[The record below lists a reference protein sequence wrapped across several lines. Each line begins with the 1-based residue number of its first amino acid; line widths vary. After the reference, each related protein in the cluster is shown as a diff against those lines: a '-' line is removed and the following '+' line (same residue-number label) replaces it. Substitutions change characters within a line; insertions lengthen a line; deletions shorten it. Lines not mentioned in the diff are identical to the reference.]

1 MLDGSSNQNR
11 FRPAAPLLNEICVS
25 CIQDKTGGKIRLAS
39 EGERTLKI
47 ADTSAQDVELA
58 PRNHRNRNIIGGSAL
73 LLVLVVIWVLV
84 PIVNRWATASITVPF
99 DRLRIGEVTRG
110 DLVRDVSVQGRVVA
124 AISPTL
130 YATAAG
136 SITLH
141 VDAGASVD
149 EGQILAVVDSPE
161 LNNQFR
167 QAEFSLEQLSVELA
181 RQRIESRQ
189 QALEKRK
196 AADLADVALVAA
208 KREKRRADA
217 ANAVAVISV
226 IDYEKEQDDLR
237 NAELAHAHAVADA
250 DLFDERLAFELKA
263 KELEVQR
270 QEVFVEDLQRQVDAL
285 TIKSPVSGVVGD
297 LLVDQKAAVNRDTPI
312 MAVVDLSRFEIDA
325 LVPESYADDLG
336 IGMAAE
342 ILIGNDRYAGR
353 LVAVS
358 PEIVSGQVRSRIRFS
373 DRMPGN
379 IRQNQRLT
387 TRILIEER
395 LDVLMV
401 QRGQFLESGGGRIA
415 YVMNGD
421 GLAIRKTIDI
431 GARSLSSV
439 EINGGL
445 SEGDMIVISSIDQFR
460 GADSVLITH

>member
-1 MLDGSSNQNR
+1 MLLVVVATW
-11 FRPAAPLLNEICVS
+11 F
-25 CIQDKTGGKIRLAS
+25 
-39 EGERTLKI
+39 
-47 ADTSAQDVELA
+47 LA
-58 PRNHRNRNIIGGSAL
+58 PA
-73 LLVLVVIWVLV
+73 VE
-84 PIVNRWATASITVPF
+84 RWATTTVTVPLA
-99 DRLRIGEVTRG
+99 RLRIAEVTRG

-124 AISPTL
+124 AVSPTL

-136 SITLH
+136 SITLQ

-161 LNNQFR
+161 LNNRFR
-167 QAEFSLEQLSVELA
+167 QAESALEQLVIELA

-208 KREKRRADA
+208 NREKRRADE

-226 IDYEKEQDDLR
+226 IDFEKAQDDLR

-270 QEVFVEDLQRQVDAL
+270 QEMFVEDLQRQVDDL
-285 TIKSPVSGVVGD
+285 SIRSPVSGVVGD
-297 LLVDQKAAVNRDTPI
+297 LLVEQKAAVARDTPVL
-312 MAVVDLSRFEIDA
+312 AVVDLSRFEIDA
-325 LVPESYADDLG
+325 QVPESYADDLG
-336 IGMAAE
+336 LGMAAE
-342 ILIGNDRYAGR
+342 ILVGNERYAGQ

-358 PEIVSGQVRSRIRFS
+358 PEIVSGQVGSRIRFTG
-373 DRMPGN
+373 RMPEN

-387 TRILIEER
+387 TRILMEER
-395 LDVLMV
+395 PDVLMV

-415 YVMNGD
+415 YVMDGT
-421 GLAIRKTIDI
+421 GLALRKTIDI
-431 GARSLSSV
+431 GARSLSAV
-439 EINGGL
+439 EINAGL
-445 SEGDMIVISSIDQFR
+445 NEGDMIVISSIDQFR
-460 GADSVLITH
+460 SAESVLITD

>member
-1 MLDGSSNQNR
+1 M
-11 FRPAAPLLNEICVS
+11 
-25 CIQDKTGGKIRLAS
+25 
-39 EGERTLKI
+39 
-47 ADTSAQDVELA
+47 
-58 PRNHRNRNIIGGSAL
+58 
-73 LLVLVVIWVLV
+73 VVIWVLV
-84 PIVNRWATASITVPF
+84 PIVTRWATASVTVPF
-99 DRLRIGEVTRG
+99 DRLRIATVTRG

-136 SITLH
+136 SITLY

-149 EGQILAVVDSPE
+149 EGQILATVDSPE

-167 QAEFSLEQLSVELA
+167 QAEFALEQLSVELA

-189 QALEKRK
+189 LALDKRK

-226 IDYEKEQDDLR
+226 IDYEKAQDDLR

-250 DLFDERLAFELKA
+250 DLFDERLEFELKA
-263 KELEVQR
+263 KELEVRR
-270 QEVFVEDLQRQVDAL
+270 QEIRVEDLQRQVDAL
-285 TIKSPVSGVVGD
+285 SIKSPVSGVVGD
-297 LLVDQKAAVNRDTPI
+297 LLVEQKAAVNRDTPV

-342 ILIGNDRYAGR
+342 ILLGDDRFAGR

-395 LDVLMV
+395 PDVLMV

-415 YVMNGD
+415 YVMNGE

-431 GARSLSSV
+431 GARSLSAV
-439 EINGGL
+439 EINSGL

-460 GADSVLITH
+460 GADSVLITN

>member
-1 MLDGSSNQNR
+1 MLLVVVATW
-11 FRPAAPLLNEICVS
+11 F
-25 CIQDKTGGKIRLAS
+25 
-39 EGERTLKI
+39 
-47 ADTSAQDVELA
+47 LA
-58 PRNHRNRNIIGGSAL
+58 PA
-73 LLVLVVIWVLV
+73 VE
-84 PIVNRWATASITVPF
+84 RWATTTVTVPLA
-99 DRLRIGEVTRG
+99 RLRIAEVTRG

-124 AISPTL
+124 AVSPTL

-136 SITLH
+136 SITLR

-161 LNNQFR
+161 LNNRFR
-167 QAEFSLEQLSVELA
+167 QAESALEQLVIELA

-208 KREKRRADA
+208 NREKRRADE

-226 IDYEKEQDDLR
+226 IDFEKAQDDLR

-270 QEVFVEDLQRQVDAL
+270 QEMFVEDLQRQVDDL
-285 TIKSPVSGVVGD
+285 SIRSPVSGVVGD
-297 LLVDQKAAVNRDTPI
+297 LLVEQKAAVARDTPVL
-312 MAVVDLSRFEIDA
+312 AVVDLSRFEIDA
-325 LVPESYADDLG
+325 QVPESYADDLG
-336 IGMAAE
+336 LGMAAE
-342 ILIGNDRYAGR
+342 ILVGNERYAGQ

-358 PEIVSGQVRSRIRFS
+358 PEIVSGQVGSRIRFTG
-373 DRMPGN
+373 RMPEN

-387 TRILIEER
+387 TRILMEER
-395 LDVLMV
+395 PDVLMV

-415 YVMNGD
+415 YVMDGT
-421 GLAIRKTIDI
+421 GLALRKTIDI
-431 GARSLSSV
+431 GARSLSAV
-439 EINGGL
+439 EINAGL
-445 SEGDMIVISSIDQFR
+445 NEGDMIVISSIDQFR
-460 GADSVLITH
+460 SAESVLITD

>member
-1 MLDGSSNQNR
+1 M
-11 FRPAAPLLNEICVS
+11 
-25 CIQDKTGGKIRLAS
+25 
-39 EGERTLKI
+39 
-47 ADTSAQDVELA
+47 
-58 PRNHRNRNIIGGSAL
+58 
-73 LLVLVVIWVLV
+73 VLVWVLV
-84 PIVNRWATASITVPF
+84 PVVKRWASASVTVPL
-99 DRLRIGEVTRG
+99 DRLRIAEVTRG

-130 YATAAG
+130 YATASG
-136 SITLH
+136 SITLQ
-141 VDAGASVD
+141 VGAGATVA
-149 EGQILAVVDSPE
+149 EGQVLAVVDSPE
-161 LNNQFR
+161 LTNQFR
-167 QAEFSLEQLSVELA
+167 QAVSSREQVSMELA

-208 KREKRRADA
+208 KREKRRADE
-217 ANAVAVISV
+217 ANAVSVISV
-226 IDYEKEQDDLR
+226 IDYEKAQDDLR
-237 NAELAHAHAVADA
+237 NAELAYAHAVADA

-270 QEVFVEDLQRQVDAL
+270 QDIFVEDLQRQIDAL
-285 TIKSPVSGVVGD
+285 SIVSPVSGVVGD
-297 LLVDQKAAVNRDTPI
+297 LLVNQKSAVARDTPV

-325 LVPESYADDLG
+325 QVPESYADDLG

-342 ILIGNDRYAGR
+342 ILIGNDRYAGQ

-358 PEIVSGQVRSRIRFS
+358 PEIVSGQVGSRIRFTG
-373 DRMPGN
+373 RMPKN

-395 LDVLMV
+395 PDVLMV

-415 YVMNGD
+415 YVMDGE

-431 GARSLSSV
+431 GARSLSAV

-445 SEGDMIVISSIDQFR
+445 SEGDVIVISSLDQFR
-460 GADSVLITH
+460 GADSVLITN